1 MLVIALKCWH
11 CDSVQNAYCGEPF
24 AGKNLT
30 NPTTYVQCPPKDANS
45 KSVCVKAKV
54 KRKEKNHFKWTQ
66 SRSNVQLHAI
76 CLEFFLATGV
86 IIRQCAGS
94 DEDAQRVCNFGLNS
108 AEYCE
113 YCDED
118 GCNIGAR
125 FDPLAIQIIT
135 IFPVLIATVLPLI

>member
-54 KRKEKNHFKWTQ
+54 KRKEKNSLQ
-66 SRSNVQLHAI
+66 MNSISIECSIACYL
-76 CLEFFLATGV
+76 
-86 IIRQCAGS
+86 
-94 DEDAQRVCNFGLNS
+94 FGLFFS
-108 AEYCE
+108 YGRYHTTMCW
-113 YCDED
+113 
-118 GCNIGAR
+118 
-125 FDPLAIQIIT
+125 
-135 IFPVLIATVLPLI
+135 